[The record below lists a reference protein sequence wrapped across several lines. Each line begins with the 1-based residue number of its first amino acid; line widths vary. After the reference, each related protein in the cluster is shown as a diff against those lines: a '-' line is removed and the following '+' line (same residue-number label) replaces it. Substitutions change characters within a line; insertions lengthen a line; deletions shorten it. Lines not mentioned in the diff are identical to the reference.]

1 MYVKYK
7 NYLDGAKL
15 NEGDMILMSHDE
27 FINGGKDIENIPI
40 AVTPDGSEPQE
51 PEEDFEIGGDI

>member
-1 MYVKYK
+1 
-7 NYLDGAKL
+7 
-15 NEGDMILMSHDE
+15 MSHDE

-51 PEEDFEIGGDI
+51 PEEDFLIGGDI